1 MALGAILIVVA
12 IGFAYF
18 ASMKSYFA
26 QVPRPTARQQDDFAR
41 DGAELVLS
49 LSNSRIYQDYER
61 AFSETTGLPVS
72 LRPVESWQLPHRG
85 KRHENPFCAMM
96 ADKSRSCASCLRLQQ
111 RLSDQARNGAQSMTC
126 EAGLCDTAVPIR
138 TGERVVGFLQTGQIF
153 RKRPTETQF
162 KHTVRLMSDWGMQIE
177 TNRLKKAYF
186 GTKVL
191 SARQHDGVV
200 KLLSIFAQHISMVS
214 NQILVQREN
223 IEPPAITR
231 AKQFIHENQAED
243 LSLGQVAKA
252 VNTSI
257 FYFCKMFK
265 KATGLNFTDYVS
277 RIRVEKAK
285 NLLLNRNLRVSEI
298 AYEVGFQSLTHFNRV
313 FKKIMGQSPTE
324 YRGQLV
330 ST

>member
-1 MALGAILIVVA
+1 MGLRPIAGIARCP
-12 IGFAYF
+12 YF
-18 ASMKSYFA
+18 VHMKSNFA
-26 QVPRPTARQQDDFAR
+26 Q
-41 DGAELVLS
+41 DGAQTENHNGDFTREGADLIES
-49 LSNSRIYQDYER
+49 LSSSRIYQDYEK

-85 KRHENPFCAMM
+85 KRYENPFCGMM
-96 ADKSRSCASCLRLQQ
+96 AQKSRACAACLRLQQ
-111 RLSDQARNGAQSMTC
+111 QLSDNGQNEAQTLTC
-126 EAGLCDTAVPIR
+126 ELGLCDTVVPIR
-138 TGERVVGFLQTGQIF
+138 QGERLVGFLQTGQIF
-153 RKRPTETQF
+153 RKKPTEKQF
-162 KHTVRLMSDWGMQIE
+162 NRTAQLVSDWGLQIE
-177 TNRLKKAYF
+177 KDQLKQAYF

-191 SARQHDGVV
+191 SNKQHDGVV

-214 NQILVQREN
+214 NQILVQRKN
-223 IEPPAITR
+223 TEPVAITR
-231 AKQFIHENQAED
+231 AKQFIQENQAED

-252 VNTSI
+252 VNTST

-277 RIRVEKAK
+277 RVRVEKAK

-324 YRGQLV
+324 YRAQLV
-330 ST
+330 AA